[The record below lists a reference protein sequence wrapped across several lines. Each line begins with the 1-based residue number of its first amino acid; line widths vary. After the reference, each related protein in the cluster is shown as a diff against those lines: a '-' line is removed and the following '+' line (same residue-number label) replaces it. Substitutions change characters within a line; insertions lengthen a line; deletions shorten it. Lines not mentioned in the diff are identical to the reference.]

1 MARLFYCDYR
11 VRLFVEIEVVVRRSF
26 KQVIKNPN
34 SFELRF
40 DTWWSRRHFN
50 WQDNQLIFIYILIRL
65 FICAPISAPRLFRLV
80 LAGLV
85 FYFIVR
91 VSIQL
96 KM

>member
-40 DTWWSRRHFN
+40 DTWWSRRELNPRPSVRHSG
-50 WQDNQLIFIYILIRL
+50 L
-65 FICAPISAPRLFRLV
+65 FTCLV
-80 LAGLV
+80 SV
-85 FYFIVR
+85 N
-91 VSIQL
+91 
-96 KM
+96 

>member
-40 DTWWSRRHFN
+40 DIWWAGVT
-50 WQDNQLIFIYILIRL
+50 LIVI
-65 FICAPISAPRLFRLV
+65 PTN
-80 LAGLV
+80 
-85 FYFIVR
+85 
-91 VSIQL
+91 
-96 KM
+96 